1 MVPYSVMRPRHA
13 EEFSSGL
20 IPLCSQLPI
29 QLLRPKERIGL
40 RFLSTD
46 SSKPANKFSELQISQ
61 ESRKALADVFKYESM
76 TEVQA
81 ETIPLILKGD
91 DCFAKAKTGTG
102 KTLAFMIPTIEKIQA
117 KRHSSRDIGCL
128 VISPTRELAIQI
140 SAETKKLLTYHK
152 DINKVVTCVGGTNV
166 NKDLRDLSSSV
177 PFVVGTPGRLLDLLQ
192 NHGLAERMA
201 NLDSLIFD
209 EADQL
214 LDMGFRPDIERILGL
229 LRPSSKTRQTLL
241 FSATVPK
248 SVGEIAGIA
257 MRPKYDFVDTVG
269 VDTEQTHSHVKQ
281 ELIVAEKQVHAMA
294 SILAKETAGKP
305 YKIMVF
311 FTTARL
317 TGFMSELFNSV
328 SHKTGFKVL
337 EIHSRKSQSQRQKVS
352 AQFRDAN
359 NAVLFSSDV
368 SARGMDYPDVTFVL
382 QVGLTERA
390 SYIHRLGRTGR
401 AGKEGKG
408 CLLLAPYEE
417 FHMAKQELNGLPLE
431 AMPVPE
437 DDKSEE
443 IAATALDNVGRD
455 KGLGLSAEQAYRA
468 WLGYYKGAL
477 KKIRWD
483 KKELVAQAN
492 SWAKAVGLK
501 EQPSLQR
508 SSVGKMGL
516 KGVVGLRIK
525 N

>member
-1 MVPYSVMRPRHA
+1 M
-13 EEFSSGL
+13 
-20 IPLCSQLPI
+20 
-29 QLLRPKERIGL
+29 
-40 RFLSTD
+40 STD
-46 SSKPANKFSELQISQ
+46 SSKPAHKFSELQISQ

-81 ETIPLILKGD
+81 ETIPLIMKGD

-102 KTLAFMIPTIEKIQA
+102 KTLAFMIPTIEKIQS

-166 NKDLRDLSSSV
+166 NKDLRALSGSV

-229 LRPSSKTRQTLL
+229 LRRSGKTRQTLL

-248 SVGEIAGIA
+248 SVAEIAGIA

-431 AMPVPE
+431 AMPVPG

-443 IAATALDNVGRD
+443 IAATALNNVGRD

-501 EQPSLQR
+501 EQPSLQK

-516 KGVVGLRIK
+516 KGVVGLRIEK
-525 N
+525 